1 MVEKK
6 VKLATKAKKATKK
19 PATKT
24 KKAKKD
30 DKLIY
35 GDSKYVK
42 ELKPSDF
49 KVIDL
54 KRKLVPLDGKPTIM
68 IYYAHWCPHCHS
80 PEMTQLWES
89 LAEALHKKTGIQ
101 TAAFNADYNS
111 KHNEIA
117 EANGIQGFPT
127 IQYSDS
133 RVNSPTEYMGA
144 RDQKSILTFLHQVM
158 SSNKKKISNNNL

>member
-1 MVEKK
+1 MVDK
-6 VKLATKAKKATKK
+6 KAKKATKATKK
-19 PATKT
+19 PAKKATKAT
-24 KKAKKD
+24 KATKAKKAKKD

-54 KRKLVPLDGKPTIM
+54 KSKLVPLDGKPTITV
-68 IYYAHWCPHCHS
+68 YYAHWCPHCHS
-80 PEMTQLWES
+80 QEMTQLWES
-89 LAEALHKKTGIQ
+89 LAEALHKKTSIQ

-127 IQYSDS
+127 IQYSDN
-133 RVNSPTEYMGA
+133 RDNSPIEYIGA
-144 RDQKSILTFLHQVM
+144 RDPKSILSFLHQVM
-158 SSNKKKISNNNL
+158 NR

>member
-6 VKLATKAKKATKK
+6 VKLATKPKKATK
-19 PATKT
+19 A
-24 KKAKKD
+24 KKETKKD

-54 KRKLVPLDGKPTIM
+54 KQKLVPLNGKPTITV
-68 IYYAHWCPHCHS
+68 YYAHWCPHCHS
-80 PEMTQLWES
+80 PEMTQLWEA
-89 LAEALHKKTGIQ
+89 LAEALHKKTDIQ

-127 IQYSDS
+127 IQYSDN
-133 RVNSPTEYMGA
+133 RARSPIEYMGP
-144 RDQKSILTFLHQVM
+144 RDPKSILTFLHQVM
-158 SSNKKKISNNNL
+158 NK

>member
-19 PATKT
+19 PAKRATKS
-24 KKAKKD
+24 KKD

-35 GDSKYVK
+35 GESKYVK

-54 KRKLVPLDGKPTIM
+54 KRKLVPLDGKPTITV
-68 IYYAHWCPHCHS
+68 YYAHWCPHCHS
-80 PEMTQLWES
+80 QEMTQLWES
-89 LAEALHKKTGIQ
+89 LAEALHKKTSIQ
-101 TAAFNADYNS
+101 TAAFNADYNL

-127 IQYSDS
+127 IQFSDS
-133 RVNSPTEYMGA
+133 RANSPVEYMGP
-144 RDQKSILTFLHQVM
+144 REPKSILSFLHQVM
-158 SSNKKKISNNNL
+158 NR

>member
-1 MVEKK
+1 MVDK
-6 VKLATKAKKATKK
+6 KAKKATKATKK
-19 PATKT
+19 PAKKAIKT

-35 GDSKYVK
+35 GESKYVK

-54 KRKLVPLDGKPTIM
+54 KRKLVPLNGTPTITV
-68 IYYAHWCPHCHS
+68 YYAHWCPHCHS
-80 PEMTQLWES
+80 PEMTQLWEA

-127 IQYSDS
+127 IMYSDN
-133 RVNSPTEYMGA
+133 RDNSPIEYIGA
-144 RDQKSILTFLHQVM
+144 RDPKSILSFLHQVM
-158 SSNKKKISNNNL
+158 NR

>member
-6 VKLATKAKKATKK
+6 VKLATKATKK
-19 PATKT
+19 PA
-24 KKAKKD
+24 KKAMKATKAQKSKKD

-35 GDSKYVK
+35 GESKYVK

-80 PEMTQLWES
+80 QEMTQLWES
-89 LAEALHKKTGIQ
+89 LAEALHKKKTGIQ

-127 IQYSDS
+127 IQYSDN
-133 RVNSPTEYMGA
+133 RDNAPIEYIGA
-144 RDQKSILTFLHQVM
+144 RDPKSILTFLHQAM
-158 SSNKKKISNNNL
+158 NR

>member
-1 MVEKK
+1 MVDK
-6 VKLATKAKKATKK
+6 KAKKATKATKK
-19 PATKT
+19 PAKKAIKT

-35 GDSKYVK
+35 GESKYVK

-54 KRKLVPLDGKPTIM
+54 KRKLVPLNGTPTITV
-68 IYYAHWCPHCHS
+68 YYAHWCPHCHS
-80 PEMTQLWES
+80 PEMTQLWEA
-89 LAEALHKKTGIQ
+89 LAEALHKKTNIQ

-117 EANGIQGFPT
+117 EANGINGFPT
-127 IQYSDS
+127 IQYSDN
-133 RVNSPTEYMGA
+133 RENSPIEYIGA
-144 RDQKSILTFLHQVM
+144 RDPKSILTFLHQVM
-158 SSNKKKISNNNL
+158 NR

>member
-6 VKLATKAKKATKK
+6 SKKATKPTKK
-19 PATKT
+19 PAKKATKT

-54 KRKLVPLDGKPTIM
+54 KRKLVPLDGKPTITV
-68 IYYAHWCPHCHS
+68 YYAHWCPHCHS

-89 LAEALHKKTGIQ
+89 LAEALHKKTSIQ
-101 TAAFNADYNS
+101 TAAFNADYNL
-111 KHNEIA
+111 KYNEIA

-127 IQYSDS
+127 IQYSDNKAS
-133 RVNSPTEYMGA
+133 SPIEYMGP
-144 RDQKSILTFLHQVM
+144 RDPKSILSFLHQM
-158 SSNKKKISNNNL
+158 LNR

>member
-1 MVEKK
+1 MVDK
-6 VKLATKAKKATKK
+6 KAKKATKK
-19 PATKT
+19 PTKKPAKKATKT

-35 GDSKYVK
+35 GESKYVK

-54 KRKLVPLDGKPTIM
+54 KRKLVPLDGKPTITV
-68 IYYAHWCPHCHS
+68 YYAHWCPHCHS
-80 PEMTQLWES
+80 QEMTQLWES

-127 IQYSDS
+127 IQFSDS
-133 RVNSPTEYMGA
+133 RANSPIEYIGA
-144 RDQKSILTFLHQVM
+144 RDPKSILTFLHQVM
-158 SSNKKKISNNNL
+158 NR

>member
-19 PATKT
+19 PATKA

-35 GDSKYVK
+35 GESKYVK

-80 PEMTQLWES
+80 QEMTQLWES
-89 LAEALHKKTGIQ
+89 LAEALHKKKTGIQ

-127 IQYSDS
+127 IQFSDN
-133 RVNSPTEYMGA
+133 RKISPIEYMGA
-144 RDQKSILTFLHQVM
+144 RDPKSILTFLHQVM
-158 SSNKKKISNNNL
+158 NR